1 VADVTSRIT
10 ATAKPS
16 PLWVYPGYAQ
26 METAI
31 AEQVQAVLIGQ
42 SSASDAMKSAGS
54 TISGLI
60 G

>member
-1 VADVTSRIT
+1 
-10 ATAKPS
+10 
-16 PLWVYPGYAQ
+16 
-26 METAI
+26 METAV

-42 SSASDAMKSAGS
+42 SSAADAMKSAGS